1 MIKKYKEIRKFYN
14 AGKRFLNDSFH
25 INVHKKSIE
34 EMNKRPLRTDI
45 INYLLKSL
53 CKSETKYLEIGVRN
67 PNDNFALINSD
78 TKFGVDPGIE
88 FKENP
93 VDFKLTSDTFFEQ
106 IKSGNILTK
115 NIKFDVIFIDG
126 LHLAEQVERDI
137 QNALDY
143 ITDDG
148 FVVLHDCNPPSE
160 FHASETHAY
169 KLSPAYGYWNGTTWK
184 AFFKYRKKIEYY
196 SCCIDA
202 DWGIGIISKKV
213 NFGKPSTVQNPY
225 YEFNVLEKYRLESLN
240 LLSFE
245 DLKKIIDK

>member
-1 MIKKYKEIRKFYN
+1 MIKKYREIRKFYN

-25 INVHKKSIE
+25 VNIHKKSIE
-34 EMNKRPLRTDI
+34 EMSKSPFRTDI
-45 INYLLKSL
+45 INFLLQSSGKP
-53 CKSETKYLEIGVRN
+53 ETKYLEIGVRN
-67 PNDNFALINSD
+67 PNDNFSHIHS
-78 TKFGVDPGIE
+78 TIKYGVDPGIE

-93 VDFKLTSDTFFEQ
+93 VDFKLTSDAFFKQ
-106 IKSGNILTK
+106 IKSGDILSTTTR
-115 NIKFDVIFIDG
+115 FDVIFIDG

-148 FVVLHDCNPPSE
+148 FVILHDCNPPSE
-160 FHASETHAY
+160 FHASESHAY

-184 AFFKYRKKIEYY
+184 AFFKYRQKSEYY
-196 SCCIDA
+196 SCCVDT

-213 NFGKPSTVQNPY
+213 NLGKPSTVQNPF
-225 YEFNVLEKYRLESLN
+225 YEFNVLEKHRNESLN

-245 DLKKIIDK
+245 DFKKIIEK